1 MINQTDLFDQA
12 EPLLIAGVDEA
23 GRGPLAGPVV
33 AAAVIL
39 DPSKPIPGLNDS
51 KKISAKKRERLFIE
65 ICEKAYSYAIA
76 QASVAEIDAINI
88 LQASLLAMKRAVE
101 ALPIQPHKIKVDG
114 TFCPKVSMESEAI
127 IQGDSL
133 VPAISAASILAK
145 VYRDRLMDEMDETY
159 PGYGFKNHAGY
170 GTKQHLEAL
179 KILGVTP
186 IHRITFS
193 PIKAL
198 L

>member
-1 MINQTDLFDQA
+1 MINQIELLF
-12 EPLLIAGVDEA
+12 IAGVDEA

-39 DPSKPIPGLNDS
+39 DENQPIAGLNDS
-51 KKISAKKRERLFIE
+51 KKISAKKRELLFTE
-65 ICEKAYSYAIA
+65 ICNKALAYAIGE
-76 QASVAEIDAINI
+76 ASVTEIDTLNI
-88 LQASLLAMKRAVE
+88 LQASLLAMQRAVN
-101 ALPIQPHKIKVDG
+101 ALPIVPHKILVDG
-114 TFCPKVSMESEAI
+114 LFCPTVAMDSEAI
-127 IQGDSL
+127 VQGDAL
-133 VPAISAASILAK
+133 IPAISAASILAK
-145 VYRDRLMDEMDETY
+145 VYRDRLMDNLDITY

-179 KILGVTP
+179 KILGITP
-186 IHRITFS
+186 IHRQTFS